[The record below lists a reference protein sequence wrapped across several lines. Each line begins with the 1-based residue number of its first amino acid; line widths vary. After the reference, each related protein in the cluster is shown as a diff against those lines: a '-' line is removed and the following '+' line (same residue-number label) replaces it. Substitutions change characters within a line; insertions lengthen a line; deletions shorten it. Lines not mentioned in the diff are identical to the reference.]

1 VKLRHEILRI
11 QIPFHAAGGSGFS
24 RPPQALQWKLGVR
37 VHDRR
42 DSVVQ
47 VRFGDMSLIDK
58 RQLKSVRSAHRTSR
72 LDRPQIRSVAECSKH
87 VAFARAF
94 HLCIEPREWSKMTG
108 PVQPML
114 RIDQRIKDLHLVHTL
129 PQKLLCM
136 SQTGGIG
143 VGSDGAQNG
152 FVVFNP

>member
-1 VKLRHEILRI
+1 
-11 QIPFHAAGGSGFS
+11 
-24 RPPQALQWKLGVR
+24 
-37 VHDRR
+37 
-42 DSVVQ
+42 
-47 VRFGDMSLIDK
+47 
-58 RQLKSVRSAHRTSR
+58 
-72 LDRPQIRSVAECSKH
+72 
-87 VAFARAF
+87 
-94 HLCIEPREWSKMTG
+94 
-108 PVQPML
+108 ML